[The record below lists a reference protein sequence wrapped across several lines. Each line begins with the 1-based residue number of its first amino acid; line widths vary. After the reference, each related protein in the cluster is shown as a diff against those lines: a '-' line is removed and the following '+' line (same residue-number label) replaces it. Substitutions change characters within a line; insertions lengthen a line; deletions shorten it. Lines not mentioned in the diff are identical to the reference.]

1 MPSIFRRIL
10 NVLRGKTSAVLDRL
24 EDPEQ
29 QLSVFVSDLNKQI
42 QDLQRSV
49 AGAIADEKRLHKQ
62 IEGLRAKSGEWEMRA
77 IAALEEDDE
86 DLAKTALGKQEEC
99 EAEAAAL
106 ETGWKAQKE
115 ATAQLKDSLKLA
127 KSRTEEARRKYN
139 LLLAQYKSAQT
150 KKKMQG
156 SLDAGLSDS
165 PLQLMEQLEDKI
177 RNVEAE
183 AEAQLALSAEST
195 DVDVEARFHRIDTQ
209 RKGDAALDRLK
220 AKLAERKQ
228 LDSGE
233 SEAGDRVAGLKRALD
248 S

>member
-62 IEGLRAKSGEWEMRA
+62 IEGLRAKSSEWETRA
-77 IAALEEDDE
+77 IAALEEGDE
-86 DLAKTALGKQEEC
+86 DLAKTALAKEEEC
-99 EAEAAAL
+99 EAETAAL
-106 ETGWKAQKE
+106 ESGWKAQKE
-115 ATAQLKDSLKLA
+115 ATTHLKDSLKLA
-127 KSRTEEARRKYN
+127 KSRMEEARRKYN

-150 KKKMQG
+150 KKKIQG

-165 PLQLMEQLEDKI
+165 PLQLMEQLEDRI

-195 DVDVEARFHRIDTQ
+195 DVDVEARFQQIDA
-209 RKGDAALDRLK
+209 RRRGDVALDRLK
-220 AKLAERKQ
+220 AKVAERKQ

-233 SEAGDRVAGLKRALD
+233 SAAGDRVSDLKRTLD